1 LVPVLVLSVAAS
13 ALRYLVAASCRAL
26 CLVVPAAVS
35 QAAQVH
41 SLVGRASRQALALPL
56 VQALV
61 PVLVPRSST
70 ARRARSRAM
79 LGSLALAHSMALLVL
94 FRLLG

>member
-1 LVPVLVLSVAAS
+1 
-13 ALRYLVAASCRAL
+13 
-26 CLVVPAAVS
+26 LVVPAAVS

-41 SLVGRASRQALALPL
+41 SLVGRASRQALALPLALPL